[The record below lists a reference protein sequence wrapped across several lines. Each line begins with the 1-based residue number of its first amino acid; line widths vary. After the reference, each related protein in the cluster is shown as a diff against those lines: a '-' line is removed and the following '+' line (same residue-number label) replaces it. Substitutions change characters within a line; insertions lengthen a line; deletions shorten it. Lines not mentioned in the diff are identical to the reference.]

1 MELKWIEISSKSQL
15 FLKIGI
21 VRNYVGLAAM
31 INRANLNRKQW
42 FYKTVIKF
50 HNIHRTAKL
59 WTTVTICWNIWH
71 WWNDGW
77 SQLSEMSRLQF
88 PSSVHLLCVCQSDPI
103 TFLSFLCKIL
113 VYRIFYMCG
122 HLPFKSTTS
131 NDKYHTGLKSHITP
145 CSWIHSK
152 YKAWNYTLHII
163 QRQFCQYCFWWQF
176 SQHLNLCHRFFGNK
190 YEKIVS
196 QSNVWQEENAFLYR
210 ALETNLCL

>member
-1 MELKWIEISSKSQL
+1 MFWKSELLEIMLFSQWLIGQIWIGSKRQC
-15 FLKIGI
+15 FH
-21 VRNYVGLAAM
+21 
-31 INRANLNRKQW
+31 
-42 FYKTVIKF
+42 KTVIKF

-88 PSSVHLLCVCQSDPI
+88 LSSVHLLCVCQPAWSNYLPI
-103 TFLSFLCKIL
+103 IPLQN
-113 VYRIFYMCG
+113 VG
-122 HLPFKSTTS
+122 LPDFPYLWTPSIQI
-131 NDKYHTGLKSHITP
+131 NGIHRDNYHTGLKSHITP
-145 CSWIHSK
+145 YLCSWIHSK
-152 YKAWNYTLHII
+152 YKSWNYTLHII
-163 QRQFCQYCFWWQF
+163 QKQFCQYCFWWQF